1 MTPSRI
7 GKFLTLMEFVTCTET
22 YQAFQKEISPY
33 PSNEESIRAIE
44 ELCSN
49 LLDPLIDHFGFESF
63 KLTYGFCSKDLKRCL
78 NKKKP
83 NGEKWGRVD
92 PTRDQHMACET
103 NSKDAYYCSRKG
115 AACDLR
121 FEGISS
127 KKIVEFILQA
137 KLPFDRLYFYGSDR
151 PIHISYGPDHTRY
164 ICIFNGDS
172 RIPRKAPVN
181 WLELAG

>member
-1 MTPSRI
+1 
-7 GKFLTLMEFVTCTET
+7 
-22 YQAFQKEISPY
+22 
-33 PSNEESIRAIE
+33 
-44 ELCSN
+44 
-49 LLDPLIDHFGFESF
+49 
-63 KLTYGFCSKDLKRCL
+63 
-78 NKKKP
+78 
-83 NGEKWGRVD
+83 
-92 PTRDQHMACET
+92 MACET